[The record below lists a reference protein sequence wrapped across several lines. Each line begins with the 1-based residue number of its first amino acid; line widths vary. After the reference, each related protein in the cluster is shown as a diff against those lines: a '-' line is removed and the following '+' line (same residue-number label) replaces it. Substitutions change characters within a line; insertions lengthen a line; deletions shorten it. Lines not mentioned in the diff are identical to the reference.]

1 MSKGLG
7 LEENALVRRL
17 GENPNFYSQA
27 NYYPPCPQPDLTMGL
42 NEHADITGLTLLHQF
57 NGVPDLQVKYDEN
70 WVAVDP
76 LPGAFV
82 IILADQIQV
91 CTILWSWFKITLLE
105 IRSWIDV
112 VTVMVIVWTLI
123 NISYWVMGGTRVQFT
138 EQLLTRC
145 YHGCRWLC
153 FTHRMM
159 KHLLAPWRRWQ
170 MRSTLRSTETTG
182 TRNICKNSID
192 NRGKRR
198 GSRKLLCCN
207 ANLEVNM
214 K

>member
-1 MSKGLG
+1 MLSAYAREIGSVMNRVLSLMSKGLG

-91 CTILWSWFKITLLE
+91 CTIL
-105 IRSWIDV
+105 
-112 VTVMVIVWTLI
+112 
-123 NISYWVMGGTRVQFT
+123 
-138 EQLLTRC
+138 
-145 YHGCRWLC
+145 
-153 FTHRMM
+153 
-159 KHLLAPWRRWQ
+159 
-170 MRSTLRSTETTG
+170 
-182 TRNICKNSID
+182 
-192 NRGKRR
+192 
-198 GSRKLLCCN
+198 
-207 ANLEVNM
+207 
-214 K
+214 